1 MRFCDR
7 SKKYLLCAPKEG
19 KYHNFDENLYQ
30 KHFYIAAAQFYKM
43 LLKKPTWRRAETIKN
58 QSEAIASIEYLVN
71 ETTLETFNSKK
82 QFFQEAKR
90 GLDSEGNVKEL
101 LLFHGTHPANV
112 DSIAENNFAIAECGR
127 GVYMSEDPQHA
138 LSYGDTL
145 ILSRV
150 IELYKI
156 DSLRKMSTCL
166 QVLPGEAEIQE
177 RIDGKWIYSK
187 RSAPA
192 DSTQRIFKDN
202 AIHVIKTEAQI
213 LPYCILHLAR
223 QNTKR
228 RRGEDQRA
236 GNRGREKWQRKGIEE
251 EKGREKKRRRGEDQ
265 RERKRGREERQR
277 KGREEQLSPTGG
289 NVVPI
294 GGSILAKDQLGPH
307 WSTEPSGSAS
317 TAFDELTRPK
327 EPASSDVDR
336 FLASLSEAC
345 GLEKLTSSK
354 KPTASSSA
362 APPAKAS
369 LLGKTFFHAPT
380 SEEEEEE
387 DDEEALRAILLIQ
400 VAKAQTKK
408 PIQDPVK
415 EIQGAEKTTPAA
427 VKEAVKE
434 DASKATNL
442 SVLAGENVCHEED
455 DVIVEEDDREAED
468 EEDDLFNIIFSTGGR
483 LQEALRRC
491 AINIDLPY
499 L

>member
-1 MRFCDR
+1 M
-7 SKKYLLCAPKEG
+7 
-19 KYHNFDENLYQ
+19 
-30 KHFYIAAAQFYKM
+30 
-43 LLKKPTWRRAETIKN
+43 AE
-58 QSEAIASIEYLVN
+58 
-71 ETTLETFNSKK
+71 
-82 QFFQEAKR
+82 
-90 GLDSEGNVKEL
+90 
-101 LLFHGTHPANV
+101 
-112 DSIAENNFAIAECGR
+112 
-127 GVYMSEDPQHA
+127 
-138 LSYGDTL
+138 
-145 ILSRV
+145 
-150 IELYKI
+150 
-156 DSLRKMSTCL
+156 
-166 QVLPGEAEIQE
+166 E
-177 RIDGKWIYSK
+177 R
-187 RSAPA
+187 
-192 DSTQRIFKDN
+192 
-202 AIHVIKTEAQI
+202 
-213 LPYCILHLAR
+213 
-223 QNTKR
+223 
-228 RRGEDQRA
+228 
-236 GNRGREKWQRKGIEE
+236 NRGR
-251 EKGREKKRRRGEDQ
+251 KGREKKRRRGEDQ

-468 EEDDLFNIIFSTGGR
+468 EEDDLFNMIFLTIAEKQNCKNDSK
-483 LQEALRRC
+483 
-491 AINIDLPY
+491 
-499 L
+499 